1 MMSKRMRSAEYIYW
15 QLWHRYKRLTETQKN
30 VRFRDA
36 KDFIAWSKQAGYQY
50 GMELIRM
57 DDSRAW
63 SKTNCAWVDNAPN
76 SRTSLRIRKKLVRQ
90 WDEFITPIREQYTD
104 WKPPEPPK
112 PKAKE
117 YFRYE
122 HPDLIREGI
131 VWTGENPLS
140 V

>member
-1 MMSKRMRSAEYIYW
+1 MKKTIESEYW
-15 QLWHRYKRLTETQKN
+15 PLWYRYKQAKESGADVK
-30 VRFRDA
+30 FRDL
-36 KDFIAWSKQAGYQY
+36 DEFILWSQKAGYQF
-50 GMELIRM
+50 GMKLIRL
-57 DDSRAW
+57 DESEAW

-90 WDEFITPIREQYTD
+90 WDEFITPIRERYKD

-122 HPDLIREGI
+122 HPDLVREGI
-131 VWTGENPLS
+131 VWTGG
-140 V
+140 